1 MANWFAEMEARQSE
15 ARVAFGRMLRLWR
28 ERNGWTQYT
37 VADWGKQA
45 GFPAI
50 SYGNLS
56 AIEQGKAGELRRPA
70 FFQLAEVNQRL
81 FKGEL
86 GAITDKELRE
96 KIKAGQPLLGADGQ
110 PWGPQE
116 LWSCYVG
123 LQEVPEAYRQ
133 PQRGD
138 APRLSAAKARELSR
152 RWREQV
158 GEAIEARQLD
168 PLQAL
173 QAIARLAPLAQRKQL
188 RTVLSSFGD
197 YSPVDLQQLWDGE
210 WLPQQWIDSWL
221 QGLDC
226 RSQAAEMAQ
235 EQQDLDGPVD
245 QQEAAASPGAQP

>member
-15 ARVAFGRMLRLWR
+15 ARVDFGRMLRLWR

-37 VADWGKQA
+37 
-45 GFPAI
+45 
-50 SYGNLS
+50 
-56 AIEQGKAGELRRPA
+56 EAGELRRPA
-70 FFQLAEVNQRL
+70 FFQLAEANQRL
-81 FKGEL
+81 FSGEL
-86 GAITDKELRE
+86 GTITDKGLRE
-96 KIKAGQPLLGADGQ
+96 KIQAGRPLLGADGQ

-123 LQEVPEAYRQ
+123 LLEVPEAYRQ

-173 QAIARLAPLAQRKQL
+173 QAIARLAPQAQRKQL

-197 YSPVDLQQLWDGE
+197 YSPTDLQQLWDGD
-210 WLPQQWIDSWL
+210 WLPQQWINSWL
-221 QGLDC
+221 
-226 RSQAAEMAQ
+226 AALEAGKGGETRP
-235 EQQDLDGPVD
+235 EQPP
-245 QQEAAASPGAQP
+245 EEEQP

>member
-70 FFQLAEVNQRL
+70 FFQLAEANQRL
-81 FKGEL
+81 FSGEL
-86 GAITDKELRE
+86 GTITDKGLRE
-96 KIKAGQPLLGADGQ
+96 KIQAGQPLLGADGQ

-123 LQEVPEAYRQ
+123 LLEVPEAYRQ
-133 PQRGD
+133 PQRGE

-158 GEAIEARQLD
+158 G
-168 PLQAL
+168 
-173 QAIARLAPLAQRKQL
+173 
-188 RTVLSSFGD
+188 
-197 YSPVDLQQLWDGE
+197 
-210 WLPQQWIDSWL
+210 
-221 QGLDC
+221 
-226 RSQAAEMAQ
+226 
-235 EQQDLDGPVD
+235 
-245 QQEAAASPGAQP
+245 

>member
-70 FFQLAEVNQRL
+70 FFQLAEANQRL
-81 FKGEL
+81 FSGEL
-86 GAITDKELRE
+86 GAITDKGLRE
-96 KIKAGQPLLGADGQ
+96 KIQAGQPILGADGQ

-123 LQEVPEAYRQ
+123 LLEVPEAYRQ

-138 APRLSAAKARELSR
+138 APRLSAAKGRELSR

-173 QAIARLAPLAQRKQL
+173 QAIARLGATGPA
-188 RTVLSSFGD
+188 
-197 YSPVDLQQLWDGE
+197 
-210 WLPQQWIDSWL
+210 
-221 QGLDC
+221 
-226 RSQAAEMAQ
+226 QAAAHGAQ
-235 EQQDLDGPVD
+235 LLRGLQPRR
-245 QQEAAASPGAQP
+245 AAAAVGWGLAAPAVDRQLAGRPGGRQGRRDQAGAAA

>member
-70 FFQLAEVNQRL
+70 FFQLAEANQRL
-81 FKGEL
+81 FSGEL
-86 GAITDKELRE
+86 GTITDKCLRE
-96 KIKAGQPLLGADGQ
+96 KIQAGQPLLGADGQ

-123 LQEVPEAYRQ
+123 LLEVPEAYRQ

-138 APRLSAAKARELSR
+138 APRLSAAKAREMSR

-173 QAIARLAPLAQRKQL
+173 QAIARLAPQAQRKQL

-197 YSPVDLQQLWDGE
+197 YSPADLQQLWDGE
-210 WLPQQWIDSWL
+210 WLPQQWINSWL
-221 QGLDC
+221 AGLEAGKGGET
-226 RSQAAEMAQ
+226 RSEQPAEE
-235 EQQDLDGPVD
+235 EQP
-245 QQEAAASPGAQP
+245 